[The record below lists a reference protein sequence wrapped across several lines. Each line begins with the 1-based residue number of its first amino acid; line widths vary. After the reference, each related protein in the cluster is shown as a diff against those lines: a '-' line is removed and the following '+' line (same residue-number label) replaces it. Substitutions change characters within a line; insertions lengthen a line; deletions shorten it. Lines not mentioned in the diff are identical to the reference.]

1 VSFRELVDAVNRGK
15 TELWRRL
22 YEVPVP
28 PEVIEEL
35 RPEYE
40 KSELPPEYWVGLLA
54 YRFTVLDMY
63 TQYELLKPFEEYEL
77 FCEELA
83 SPPVLSPWLRRD
95 LEGFADEYLLSRQGY
110 YGTAGDIA
118 SRAGVSVPPRKLDEL
133 ENILAHK
140 DVLPLAPADFLHDM
154 REFLIAF
161 FGETWYETTRP
172 GGLIRLGFWAH
183 KRVEE
188 FAGKAETEAAKN
200 WELLDWFGS
209 ILMKRPGGPMCRQAV
224 YVWPWLKRWFLETFI
239 NLKCDEY
246 RASTVGSVA
255 VEVTDTLLMVEFL
268 TAIAA
273 WGIQRD
279 CISVEKGF
287 WPTAGIF
294 TSPLDGFSEQCTF
307 LRLVYPETRFM
318 ELLEECTKPVV
329 DRCDIIA
336 VEYGK
341 RYELTPRMIETLRDD
356 CRKILSILFR
366 EPRLLKMF
374 VAYWIYGPIEIWPR
388 LAGEFYRALEEA
400 TLIPRWRRWRV
411 FRALRE
417 AGEIR

>member
-1 VSFRELVDAVNRGK
+1 VSFRELVDVVNRGK

-28 PEVIEEL
+28 PEVVEEL

-54 YRFTVLDMY
+54 YRFTALDMY

-83 SPPVLSPWLRRD
+83 SPPVLSPWLGRD
-95 LEGFADEYLLSRQGY
+95 LERFADKYLLSEQGY
-110 YGTAGDIA
+110 YGTAGDVA
-118 SRAGVSVPPRKLDEL
+118 SRAGVPVPPRKLDEL
-133 ENILAHK
+133 EKILAHK

-183 KRVEE
+183 KKVEE
-188 FAGKAETEAAKN
+188 FAGKAETEATKN
-200 WELLDWFGS
+200 WEILDWFGS
-209 ILMKRPGGPMCRQAV
+209 ILMKSPGGPMCRQAV

-239 NLKCDEY
+239 NLRCDEY

-273 WGIQRD
+273 WGIQHD
-279 CISVEKGF
+279 CINVEKGF

-294 TSPLDGFSEQCTF
+294 TSPLDGFSEQCAF
-307 LRLVYPETRFM
+307 LKLVYPETRFM
-318 ELLEECTKPVV
+318 KLLGECTKPIV
-329 DRCDIIA
+329 DRCDAAI
-336 VEYGK
+336 E
-341 RYELTPRMIETLRDD
+341 RYVTRYRLPSRWIPLLSSD
-356 CRKILSILFR
+356 CRVILSKLFSDAS
-366 EPRLLKMF
+366 LLKMF
-374 VAYWIYGPIEIWPR
+374 VAYWVYGPPDMWPR
-388 LAGEFYRALEEA
+388 LAGEFYSALYRAVG
-400 TLIPRWRRWRV
+400 IPDWRRRHV

-417 AGEIR
+417 VGEI